1 MTRAVAFD
9 LDGTLIDSLALPGGR
24 KTPWYLIES
33 DHSFGIDYKFSQ
45 QPRTW
50 KPFPNVQETMGKLL
64 RQGYL
69 VLVITR
75 SPHAYAS
82 TALHFIGASYTAL
95 ISSTGAS
102 ADNKAVILQTWAK
115 KNSILNSDIL
125 YVGDEDIDEEIA
137 RLTGC

>member
-1 MTRAVAFD
+1 MTRIVAFD

-33 DHSFGIDYKFSQ
+33 DHSLGIDYKFSQ

-50 KPFPNVQETMGKLL
+50 KAFPNVQETMGKLL

-102 ADNKAVILQTWAK
+102 AENKALILQTWAK
-115 KNSILNSDIL
+115 
-125 YVGDEDIDEEIA
+125 
-137 RLTGC
+137 